1 MLSKYSKNKRS
12 YKKSNKPKL
21 KKSKLTKKSKKSKRS
36 KRTYK
41 KNSKKYCQSKVSQK
55 ISINMKEMK
64 SGNKKIKSPSQ
75 AIAIAYSQ
83 IRKKHPKCSRFLR
96 KN

>member
-1 MLSKYSKNKRS
+1 MVSKYSKNKRS
-12 YKKSNKPKL
+12 YKKNN
-21 KKSKLTKKSKKSKRS
+21 KSKLRKIKRTKTIKISK
-36 KRTYK
+36 TYK
-41 KNSKKYCQSKVSQK
+41 KNSKKYCQSKVSKK

-83 IRKKHPKCSRFLR
+83 IRKKYPKCSRFLKK